1 MVIPTTASRASTM
14 IWATAKSTDVSSRQM
29 PRPSRAKA
37 SGTADRVS
45 AAGTAAWVAM
55 PGP

>member
-1 MVIPTTASRASTM
+1 M